1 MSIIYLVFSLREGDI
16 LNLET
21 ATHCWYTA
29 LSCVETRIDN
39 PTKWYTVRRFP
50 STRSYQPGEKIDV
63 VVDVPEHDYANIR
76 VIEIADSSENIFRL
90 HGDDT
95 WGDTI
100 TVS

>member
-16 LNLET
+16 LNLEM

-29 LSCVETRIDN
+29 LACVETRIDN

-50 STRSYQPGEKIDV
+50 STTSYQPGAKIDV